1 MSLTI
6 ETLLERAQQS
16 KNDKFM
22 MKKYKSKLLGGE
34 LTIVRQP
41 LTKIISIIGD
51 MDENR
56 RDMVRMISVM
66 CELIYVSVP
75 LFRDKRLQKEYEVAE
90 PYDVVQAV
98 LNDNVDEITELAE
111 AIFEMYGLKEL
122 KDKTK
127 K

>member
-41 LTKIISIIGD
+41 LTKILSIIGD